1 MKQKMILTLVA
12 TIAILGVSTTTV
24 LQNAEAESLIP
35 SWIKNNAAW
44 WAEDTIDDET
54 FLQGIEYLVENNI
67 INVSSESKIADVD
80 SITIGFIPVEKADEL
95 TPKAESLEKFLES
108 ELGIDVKIV
117 VPTNYETIIEG
128 MRFGHIDAAFMDTGP
143 AWITHERTGA
153 EAVLAEL
160 VKGKVNYQATVWTLA
175 ENDSITSLEDTVG
188 KRVAFTSITG
198 SSGFVRPMG
207 TLVTAGHID
216 AAFMDTGPAWITHER
231 TGAEAVLAELVKGKV
246 NYQATVWTLAEN
258 DSITSLEDTVG
269 KKVAFTSITGSSG
282 FVRPMGT
289 LVTAGHIDIQGDD
302 IVALEMALANNFK
315 SYTFA
320 GGYKA
325 ALNLLLNGDVDVAF
339 GSDIA
344 PKKYLDL
351 EDQAKLRPVTT
362 IGPVPSHVFMVSS
375 SMSEST
381 KDNLVDALIELNY
394 DEHNSILTNLYGA
407 EALVPTTTTM
417 HIGEFGTFI
426 DVLTGLDQKIL
437 DKYDKSK

>member
-1 MKQKMILTLVA
+1 MNQKIIFTLVA
-12 TIAILGVSTTTV
+12 AITIIGASTTV
-24 LQNAEAESLIP
+24 FQNAEAQNLIP
-35 SWIKNNAAW
+35 TWIKNNAAW
-44 WAEDTIDDET
+44 WAEDTIDDAT

-67 INVSSESKIADVD
+67 INVSSESKITDVD

-95 TPKAESLEKFLES
+95 TPKAEVLEKFLES
-108 ELGIDVKIV
+108 ELGIDVEVV

-143 AWITHERTGA
+143 AWITHQRTGA

-175 ENDSITSLEDTVG
+175 ENDSINTLEDTVG

-207 TLVTAGHID
+207 TLVTEGHI
-216 AAFMDTGPAWITHER
+216 AIE
-231 TGAEAVLAELVKGKV
+231 
-246 NYQATVWTLAEN
+246 
-258 DSITSLEDTVG
+258 
-269 KKVAFTSITGSSG
+269 
-282 FVRPMGT
+282 
-289 LVTAGHIDIQGDD
+289 GDD
-302 IVALEMALANNFK
+302 IVALEQALANNFE

-344 PKKYLDL
+344 PQKYLDL
-351 EDQAKLRPVTT
+351 EDQVKLRPVVT

-381 KDNLVDALIELNY
+381 KNNLVDALIELNY
-394 DEHNSILTNLYGA
+394 DDHNSILTNLYGA

-437 DKYDKSK
+437 DKHDKSK

>member
-1 MKQKMILTLVA
+1 MNQNIILALVA
-12 TIAILGVSTTTV
+12 VFAIVGVSTLAVASTMISAPTTNEV
-24 LQNAEAESLIP
+24 EYVTVDANAI
-35 SWIKNNAAW
+35 
-44 WAEDTIDDET
+44 
-54 FLQGIEYLVENNI
+54 
-67 INVSSESKIADVD
+67 DVD
-80 SITIGFIPVEKADEL
+80 SLTIGFIPVEKADEL
-95 TPKAESLEKFLES
+95 TPKAEVLEKFLES
-108 ELGIDVKIV
+108 ELGIDVEIV
-117 VPTNYETIIEG
+117 VPTNYEAIIEG

-175 ENDSITSLEDTVG
+175 ENDSINTLEDTVG

-207 TLVTAGHID
+207 TLVADGHINIE
-216 AAFMDTGPAWITHER
+216 G
-231 TGAEAVLAELVKGKV
+231 
-246 NYQATVWTLAEN
+246 N
-258 DSITSLEDTVG
+258 
-269 KKVAFTSITGSSG
+269 
-282 FVRPMGT
+282 
-289 LVTAGHIDIQGDD
+289 D
-302 IVALEMALANNFK
+302 IVALEQALANNFE

-344 PKKYLDL
+344 PKKYLAL

-375 SMSEST
+375 SMSEPT
-381 KDNLVDALIELNY
+381 KDNLVSALIKLNY
-394 DEHNSILTNLYGA
+394 DENNSILTNLYGA

-426 DVLTGLDQKIL
+426 DSLTGLDQKIL

>member
-1 MKQKMILTLVA
+1 
-12 TIAILGVSTTTV
+12 
-24 LQNAEAESLIP
+24 
-35 SWIKNNAAW
+35 
-44 WAEDTIDDET
+44 
-54 FLQGIEYLVENNI
+54 
-67 INVSSESKIADVD
+67 
-80 SITIGFIPVEKADEL
+80 
-95 TPKAESLEKFLES
+95 
-108 ELGIDVKIV
+108 
-117 VPTNYETIIEG
+117 

-160 VKGKVNYQATVWTLA
+160 VKGKVNYQATVWTSA
-175 ENDSITSLEDTVG
+175 DNDSINTIEDTVG

-207 TLVTAGHID
+207 TLVTDGHINIE
-216 AAFMDTGPAWITHER
+216 G
-231 TGAEAVLAELVKGKV
+231 
-246 NYQATVWTLAEN
+246 N
-258 DSITSLEDTVG
+258 
-269 KKVAFTSITGSSG
+269 
-282 FVRPMGT
+282 
-289 LVTAGHIDIQGDD
+289 D
-302 IVALEMALANNFK
+302 IVALENALANNFE

-344 PKKYLDL
+344 PKKYLSL

-375 SMSEST
+375 SMSELT

-394 DEHNSILTNLYGA
+394 DEHNYILTDLYGA

-426 DVLTGLDQKIL
+426 DALTGLDQKIL

>member
-1 MKQKMILTLVA
+1 MNQKIIFTLVA
-12 TIAILGVSTTTV
+12 AITIIGASTTV
-24 LQNAEAESLIP
+24 FQNAEAQNLIP
-35 SWIKNNAAW
+35 TWIKNNAAW
-44 WAEDTIDDET
+44 WAEDTIDDAT

-67 INVSSESKIADVD
+67 INVSSESKITDVD

-95 TPKAESLEKFLES
+95 TSKAEVLEKFLES
-108 ELGIDVKIV
+108 ELGIDVEVV

-143 AWITHERTGA
+143 AWITHQRTGA

-175 ENDSITSLEDTVG
+175 ENDSINTLEDTVG

-207 TLVTAGHID
+207 TLVTEGHI
-216 AAFMDTGPAWITHER
+216 AIE
-231 TGAEAVLAELVKGKV
+231 
-246 NYQATVWTLAEN
+246 
-258 DSITSLEDTVG
+258 
-269 KKVAFTSITGSSG
+269 
-282 FVRPMGT
+282 
-289 LVTAGHIDIQGDD
+289 GDD
-302 IVALEMALANNFK
+302 IVALEQALANNFK

-344 PKKYLDL
+344 PQKYLDL
-351 EDQAKLRPVTT
+351 EDQVKLRPVVT

-381 KDNLVDALIELNY
+381 KNNLVDALIELNY

-437 DKYDKSK
+437 DKHDKSK